1 MWEREM
7 KKLVLF
13 NFVFC
18 LLVIFVSYQYFH
30 LKSRKAVA
38 YFYAENYIETNY
50 GVKKENLNAVE
61 INYRV
66 GMGLFDMVLVDKKT
80 DNHYYFEVDLSNID
94 FSLYYISDNTDVHY
108 ENE

>member
-1 MWEREM
+1 M
-7 KKLVLF
+7 KKLFLF
-13 NFVFC
+13 NLVFC
-18 LLVIFVSYQYFH
+18 LLVIFVSYHYFH
-30 LKSRKAVA
+30 LKSRKVVA
-38 YFYAENYIETNY
+38 YFYAETYIETNY

-80 DNHYYFEVDLSNID
+80 DNHYYFEVDLSNND
-94 FSLYYISDNTDVHY
+94 FSLYYISDNTDIHY